1 MNYPKKVTHA
11 VAEDFERK
19 RTERENLRLSRLNQ
33 VYSLCPEIREID
45 IDLSG
50 VGAEIVK
57 ATLMG
62 KNGIDERIAKI
73 KEKNLALQS
82 KRAELIKAL
91 GFCADYTEPPYEC
104 NKCNDTGYIGVKL
117 CSCYKNA
124 LIMKA
129 YESSG
134 LGNLLK
140 KQSFENFSFDS
151 FEGDEAVRVRKN
163 YDALLNYADSF
174 CGSDDSI
181 LLAGGTG
188 LGKTHLTT
196 AVARKLIDKG
206 YDVIYESA
214 QNIFADFDRD
224 RFLDRFGGEE
234 PISYKYLDCDLLIID
249 DLGAEMVSAFSV
261 SCLYNIINTRL
272 NKGKPIIVSTNL
284 SSSEIRKMYQDRIT
298 SRLFGEFLILPF
310 TGTDYRRK
318 KLKNN

>member
-19 RTERENLRLSRLNQ
+19 RADRENLRLVRLNQ
-33 VYSLCPEIREID
+33 VYSLCPEIAEID
-45 IDLSG
+45 KALSN
-50 VGAEIVK
+50 VGSEIVK

-62 KNGIDERIAKI
+62 KEGINERISAI
-73 KEKNLALQS
+73 REKNLAMQE
-82 KRAELIKAL
+82 KRAALLVSL
-91 GFCADYTEPPYEC
+91 GFDKDYTEPPYEC
-104 NKCNDTGYIGVKL
+104 DKCNDTGYLGVKL

-124 LIMKA
+124 LILKA

-140 KQSFENFSFDS
+140 KQSFENFSLDGFEGEEKSRIQQNYNVLSKYADKLDS
-151 FEGDEAVRVRKN
+151 F
-163 YDALLNYADSF
+163 SP
-174 CGSDDSI
+174 SI
-181 LLAGGTG
+181 ILVGGTG
-188 LGKTHLTT
+188 LGKTHLST

-206 YDVIYESA
+206 YDVVYETA
-214 QNIFADFDRD
+214 QNIFTDFDRD

-234 PISYKYLDCDLLIID
+234 PVSYKYLDCDLLIID
-249 DLGAEMVSAFSV
+249 DLGSEMVSTFSI
-261 SCLYNIINTRL
+261 SCLYNILNTRL
-272 NKGKPIIVSTNL
+272 NKGKPIIISTNL
-284 SSSEIRKMYQDRIT
+284 TGSEVQRLYQDRIT

>member
-19 RTERENLRLSRLNQ
+19 RTERENLRLNRLNQ

-104 NKCNDTGYIGVKL
+104 NNCNDTGYTGVKL

-163 YDALLNYADSF
+163 YDALLNYTDSF

>member
-19 RTERENLRLSRLNQ
+19 RAERENLRLSRLNQ

-45 IDLSG
+45 ASLSG

-73 KEKNLALQS
+73 KEKNIALQT

-91 GFCADYTEPPYEC
+91 GFSADYTEPPYEC
-104 NKCNDTGYIGVKL
+104 DKCKDTGYIGVKL

-124 LIMKA
+124 LIMKT

-140 KQSFENFSFDS
+140 KQSFESFSFDS
-151 FEGDEAVRVRKN
+151 FEGEEAVRVRKN
-163 YDALLNYADSF
+163 YDALLNYANSF

-196 AVARKLIDKG
+196 AVARKLIDRG
-206 YDVIYESA
+206 YDVVYESA

-272 NKGKPIIVSTNL
+272 CNERPTIISTNL
-284 SSSEIRKMYQDRIT
+284 GEDMLQERYNDRIT
-298 SRLFGEFLILPF
+298 SRLLGE
-310 TGTDYRRK
+310 YRPLVFVGQDVRMQ
-318 KLKNN
+318 KLQ